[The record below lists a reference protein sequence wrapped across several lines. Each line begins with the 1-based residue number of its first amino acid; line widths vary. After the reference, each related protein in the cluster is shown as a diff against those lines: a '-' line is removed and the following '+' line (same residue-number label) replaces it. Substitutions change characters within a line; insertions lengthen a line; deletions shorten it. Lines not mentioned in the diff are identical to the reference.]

1 VSVPGIDAW
10 VYSRPVG
17 GQSSGGDIH
26 YVSTCGGGQI
36 ARFAVADVSGHGV
49 AVSELATQLR
59 KLMRVH
65 INTVDQTR
73 FIRMLNRAFTALAS
87 DGKFATAL
95 LTTYFAPT
103 AHLITCNAG
112 HPPPLWYRSADQ
124 TWRSLEHTCD
134 ECVKDLSNL
143 PLGVISPTRYSQFAV
158 PVERDDL
165 VLIHTDSLTESRSP
179 GGAQLGQSGLLD
191 LARRFDAQAPAE
203 FCGALLD
210 AVSDFRGGVAAED
223 DVTLMLLHANGD
235 APPRQSLG
243 EMIRVVGKMLHL
255 LKV

>member
-1 VSVPGIDAW
+1 DAVSVPGIDAW

-26 YVSTCGGGQI
+26 YVSTCGGGKI

-59 KLMRVH
+59 KLMRAH

-73 FIRMLNRAFTALAS
+73 FIRVLNRAFTALAS

-95 LTTYFAPT
+95 LATYFAPT

-124 TWRSLEHTCD
+124 TWRSLEVCARSSTPWHIGQRERTGRRWLVS
-134 ECVKDLSNL
+134 EGGL
-143 PLGVISPTRYSQFAV
+143 
-158 PVERDDL
+158 VE
-165 VLIHTDSLTESRSP
+165 LIGLP
-179 GGAQLGQSGLLD
+179 GGGQ
-191 LARRFDAQAPAE
+191 
-203 FCGALLD
+203 
-210 AVSDFRGGVAAED
+210 
-223 DVTLMLLHANGD
+223 
-235 APPRQSLG
+235 
-243 EMIRVVGKMLHL
+243 
-255 LKV
+255 